1 VTKIDGDFSV
11 NYGTTLKEEA
21 RLFYVGMTRAR
32 ELLILLSS
40 TGVGAKKSAF
50 EQSISS
56 RGITAITPSGFSKEV
71 ELLTTTNWKSS
82 DETYL
87 RIGISDLLMFLECPF
102 EYGLR
107 KRAGIQPAIGQELGF
122 GQGLHEVLRRRL
134 ESMDDW
140 AIEKFKETANELV
153 WLPYMSESDEIRNRE
168 KIAEMALKIQ
178 QLGLL
183 KAKQKTELDID
194 IVWSNALLQGT
205 IDGVVEEVDGSVLI
219 RDWKSNIHEEFIE
232 RYDKQLQLYAM
243 ALEDKN
249 IDVSSAEYI
258 DVGASSKQAKI
269 VKKDVDISIDA
280 KQELRGLVEVA
291 ISTIADGKFQP
302 TPSAHSCGACD
313 MSSICTYK
321 KGGAK

>member
-1 VTKIDGDFSV
+1 
-11 NYGTTLKEEA
+11 
-21 RLFYVGMTRAR
+21 M
-32 ELLILLSS
+32 
-40 TGVGAKKSAF
+40 
-50 EQSISS
+50 
-56 RGITAITPSGFSKEV
+56 
-71 ELLTTTNWKSS
+71 
-82 DETYL
+82 
-87 RIGISDLLMFLECPF
+87 
-102 EYGLR
+102 
-107 KRAGIQPAIGQELGF
+107 
-122 GQGLHEVLRRRL
+122 

-313 MSSICTYK
+313 MSSICKYK